1 MQYSY
6 PFYPYAL
13 AVQGTPNATTNTLFH
28 QRDLVTAD
36 DTWVVRPNV
45 DTLYSRSFLDLSS
58 FDLEI
63 TIPEISDRYW
73 VSCIPKTSTYEY
85 ESCFSLGCSANGIY
99 LALALL

>member
-1 MQYSY
+1 MKYSY

-45 DTLYSRSFLDLSS
+45 DTLYSRAFLDLSS
-58 FDLEI
+58 SDLEI

-73 VSCIPKTSTYEY
+73 VSCILGSLTNGHRSY
-85 ESCFSLGCSANGIY
+85 FSIGCRANET
-99 LALALL
+99 